1 MTSAADE
8 STPLVGSS
16 DRSEDD
22 SRQTGKK
29 VRFDCILARHVLAL
43 VFFMGFMNL
52 YSLRNNL
59 SVTIVAM
66 VNTTGQA
73 TEFYN
78 ETECAHNRVNYSADP
93 MEQNGEFMWDSYQQ
107 GILLGAYYYGYALTQ
122 VVGGWMEK
130 HVGGRIVYG
139 GSMTISSILTIL
151 CVPAAYLHF
160 WVIFLCRLL
169 VGMCHAV
176 IYPTH
181 HGMWGKWA
189 PPLERSK
196 LLSFSTSGTTIGTVI
211 INVLAGFLSYYYGWS
226 SVFYLSGTVCLIWCI
241 AWFLLIHDT
250 PSKHPRIREEE
261 RKYIIESIG
270 PSSQDMDTRIPWRA
284 IFTSVQVWGL
294 IIGHSFSNWGLYTL
308 MTGLP
313 SFNAQVL
320 AFDLDEN
327 GVISALP
334 YAGSWIFLVVGA
346 YIADE
351 LRRREIMSTK
361 AVRRLFTV
369 FGMYFPAFFLL
380 SNAYVG
386 CNRAMAVSFLV
397 LANSFAAL
405 TYPGFKVNHVE
416 IAPRFGGI
424 LYGITNTAA
433 SIPGFAAP
441 YVNGIILQE
450 RGTNANAWLIIFIIT
465 AGFYIVGGTV
475 VLVTIKTEEQEWAK
489 SRPRKGSES
498 DVTHSDIDK
507 DSVELTT
514 NKETE
519 KHGL

>member
-1 MTSAADE
+1 MESQAEAKTS
-8 STPLVGSS
+8 LLGSGS
-16 DRSEDD
+16 GSHYD
-22 SRQTGKK
+22 SISKDHWTASKK
-29 VRFDCILARHVLAL
+29 VSFDCILARHVLAL
-43 VFFMGFMNL
+43 MFFMGFMNL

-59 SVTIVAM
+59 NVSIVAM
-66 VNTTGQA
+66 VNTTGQPRQL
-73 TEFYN
+73 YN
-78 ETECAHNRVNYSADP
+78 ESECLHEGEDFQVADP
-93 MEQNGEFMWDSYQQ
+93 LEQEGEFFWDSYHQ

-130 HVGGRIVYG
+130 RIGGRIMMG
-139 GSMTISSILTIL
+139 GSMSISSVLTL
-151 CVPAAYLHF
+151 LTVPAAYLHF
-160 WVIFLCRLL
+160 WMIFLCRLL
-169 VGMCHAV
+169 IGMCHAFV
-176 IYPTH
+176 YPTH

-196 LLSFSTSGTTIGTVI
+196 LLSFSTSGI
-211 INVLAGFLSYYYGWS
+211 
-226 SVFYLSGTVCLIWCI
+226 VCLVWSLFWC
-241 AWFLLIHDT
+241 LLIHDT
-250 PSKHPRIREEE
+250 PSKHPRITDEEK
-261 RKYIIESIG
+261 RCIIDSIG
-270 PSSQDMDTRIPWRA
+270 PSSTNMDTRVPWFS

-294 IIGHSFSNWGLYTL
+294 IIGHTFSNWGLYTL

-334 YAGSWIFLVVGA
+334 YAGSWVFTVGGA

-351 LRRREIMSTK
+351 LRRRKIMSTRS
-361 AVRRLFTV
+361 VRRLFTV

-397 LANSFAAL
+397 LANSFAS
-405 TYPGFKVNHVE
+405 TSYPGFKVNHVE

-433 SIPGFAAP
+433 AIPGFAAP

-450 RGTNANAWLIIFIIT
+450 RGTNADSWLLIFIIT
-465 AGFYIVGGTV
+465 ACFYLVGGTV
-475 VLVTIKTEEQEWAK
+475 VLVTIRTEEQEWAK
-489 SRPRKGSES
+489 SGGDVSS
-498 DVTHSDIDK
+498 DPEADLDK
-507 DSVELTT
+507 DSVELSPAKVGVD
-514 NKETE
+514 NVVK
-519 KHGL
+519 KL